1 MILYLCSDNR
11 KNWVHSWENSGRIL
25 VRNSIPFPFPLGQF
39 AWYALVL
46 MNKGLLGRRDIQE
59 SFDPF
64 PIKSKCAFKLPEN
77 LYNRMAYTRDS
88 SAKVCTKSQ
97 SFLVPLSW
105 ALSML
110 VNLWVSNIGLVVQG
124 LGCPLSFLILIDSL
138 SLQNHQNS
146 SMLLVSMFI
155 LYCQRS
161 VKYTTNISRIAK
173 NRVLLAVFL
182 LL

>member
-1 MILYLCSDNR
+1 
-11 KNWVHSWENSGRIL
+11 
-25 VRNSIPFPFPLGQF
+25 
-39 AWYALVL
+39 
-46 MNKGLLGRRDIQE
+46 
-59 SFDPF
+59 
-64 PIKSKCAFKLPEN
+64 
-77 LYNRMAYTRDS
+77 
-88 SAKVCTKSQ
+88 
-97 SFLVPLSW
+97 
-105 ALSML
+105 
-110 VNLWVSNIGLVVQG
+110 
-124 LGCPLSFLILIDSL
+124 LILIDSL

>member
-1 MILYLCSDNR
+1 
-11 KNWVHSWENSGRIL
+11 
-25 VRNSIPFPFPLGQF
+25 
-39 AWYALVL
+39 
-46 MNKGLLGRRDIQE
+46 
-59 SFDPF
+59 
-64 PIKSKCAFKLPEN
+64 
-77 LYNRMAYTRDS
+77 
-88 SAKVCTKSQ
+88 
-97 SFLVPLSW
+97 
-105 ALSML
+105 
-110 VNLWVSNIGLVVQG
+110 VSNIGLVVQG

-173 NRVLLAVFL
+173 NRVLLTVFL